1 MSDEIIE
8 EKYVFIKIGENPT
21 EENNSLA
28 SPVFLSTGEANFVNE
43 FLKESNSDFVYEI
56 LKEDNS

>member
-8 EKYVFIKIGENPT
+8 EKYVFVKIGDDPT

-28 SPVFLSTGEANFVNE
+28 SPVLLSTGEANFVNQ
-43 FLKESNSDFVYEI
+43 FLKEQNSEFEYKLLE
-56 LKEDNS
+56 E

>member
-8 EKYVFIKIGENPT
+8 EKYVFVKIGDDPT

-28 SPVFLSTGEANFVNE
+28 SPVSLSTGEANFVNQ
-43 FLKESNSDFVYEI
+43 FLKEQNSEFEYKLLE
-56 LKEDNS
+56 E

>member
-8 EKYVFIKIGENPT
+8 EKYVFIKIGDDPT

-28 SPVFLSTGEANFVNE
+28 SPVLLSTGEANFVNQ
-43 FLKESNSDFVYEI
+43 FLKEQNSEFEYKLLE
-56 LKEDNS
+56 E

>member
-8 EKYVFIKIGENPT
+8 EKYVFIKIGDDPT

-28 SPVFLSTGEANFVNE
+28 SPVFLSTGEANFVNQ
-43 FLKESNSDFVYEI
+43 FLKEQNSEFEYKLLE
-56 LKEDNS
+56 E